1 MRGRGRGAHEVNRRA
16 VLAPP
21 QMGHAGLSQFC
32 AAMNFPPPAYND
44 HQIQIKSTAEDN
56 AENLMKDAAKR
67 LVDKV
72 AMERPDDIEVDGT
85 IKLTSQMC
93 QLQLMELGITPGT
106 NTMKAL
112 RLQDKSRI
120 KAASKKVSEKYQK
133 QRQKLCAQ
141 KKSKGDKTAYQ
152 AGGFSLSSQPDDPVK
167 KKRKKT
173 PSNVEQDVTDSS
185 LV

>member
-1 MRGRGRGAHEVNRRA
+1 MTIKRLRSRGRGAHEVNRRA

-32 AAMNFPPPAYND
+32 ATMNFPPPAYND

-85 IKLTSQMC
+85 TVIANVSVTVD
-93 QLQLMELGITPGT
+93 GT
-106 NTMKAL
+106 W
-112 RLQDKSRI
+112 
-120 KAASKKVSEKYQK
+120 
-133 QRQKLCAQ
+133 Q
-141 KKSKGDKTAYQ
+141 KKRTFIKNWCYFVISVDTGEVLQ
-152 AGGFSLSSQPDDPVK
+152 SLTK
-167 KKRKKT
+167 LLGTR
-173 PSNVEQDVTDSS
+173 SN
-185 LV
+185 LWR